1 MAGTRPTEALRVVG
15 RQEWS
20 CAQCG
25 AQTVETV
32 EQRHTFR
39 YGSGESAADL
49 TVELPVRRC
58 TACGFEFLDQQSE
71 EIKLEAICEHLRVL
85 SPAGI
90 RRIRTRHGM
99 TQAEFAEVTGLGT
112 ASLVRWEN
120 GSMNH
125 TRAYDRYIRLLDS
138 PNVMRRLKRLAGLA
152 GTPIEQ
158 AHPGD
163 ERWRVRKVTED
174 VRRHQRA
181 FVLRPA
187 A

>member
-1 MAGTRPTEALRVVG
+1 
-15 RQEWS
+15 
-20 CAQCG
+20 
-25 AQTVETV
+25 
-32 EQRHTFR
+32 
-39 YGSGESAADL
+39 
-49 TVELPVRRC
+49 
-58 TACGFEFLDQQSE
+58 
-71 EIKLEAICEHLRVL
+71 
-85 SPAGI
+85 
-90 RRIRTRHGM
+90 M